1 MTTGEAEAAVL
12 VVADLDNGV
21 LSRMDSGLRAR
32 PAQRLGAS
40 HTAGVVLALVVAAAL
55 ALVVGVGSSVVQAS
69 PASADPAPVGPGI
82 GCPPEATNTAPDSGA
97 LLDKIVP
104 GQSPASRPGCF
115 PTSAYRIDFHQD
127 SGVKALL
134 SPADNMMGWFTD
146 FLFGL
151 TRLLVAVGLWV
162 VEWVFTFGFAGR
174 LAQPAADIAARYQSN
189 LAGPLVSFALTLA
202 AVYGGFHILRGR
214 LGKGAGEFGLSLFV
228 VAFAGAFVLSQPKTF
243 LDGAL
248 KTTGALSGSVVSLAV
263 NCGNQCNYSVRMG
276 CPTGAPRDAC
286 PVPLAVLPGPPVSG
300 GAEETYIFDQYVG
313 LVHPLERGIHQA
325 FIEQPYQLLQ
335 WGQAVPPGECTHRMN
350 EILAKSPGGNRNNI
364 IHIMGTGEMGKSG
377 GGLADAIQGPIGK
390 AVADWLFGSSSDL
403 DGTCDALY
411 KFNTQPSMERLGM
424 AALALFAA
432 IVIMVLLVLVAGT
445 VVAAQLV
452 AVVLIAL
459 TPFAVLGGALPGAG
473 RQMLWRWMAGFARTL
488 LTILLMSAF
497 LAFLLVTTQAVFDTT
512 TGDALLVRMAAL
524 NLVTIVAFVAR
535 KRMLAAGQRVAT
547 NFGQRLGSASVGG
560 HRSSWMAPAAVGGAT
575 GFALSQHLREMSVE
589 GHQVTGPLGRKLIRG
604 LHNREQGN
612 ALAKAMRAAGMA
624 GGGAAATY
632 VDNGSNASH
641 TFNNLHV
648 HMPGSGPGTG
658 DPDDFI
664 DAEVVDDDDIVDADA
679 VAPPELVGA
688 GAAGHRSSR

>member
-1 MTTGEAEAAVL
+1 MIGEAEAAVL
-12 VVADLDNGV
+12 VIDDTDIGV
-21 LSRMDSGLRAR
+21 RSRMDSGLRAR
-32 PAQRLGAS
+32 PAQWLGAS
-40 HTAGVVLALVVAAAL
+40 HAVGVVLALVVAAAL

-82 GCPPEATNTAPDSGA
+82 GCPSEATNTTPDSGA

-127 SGVKALL
+127 SGAKALL
-134 SPADNMMGWFTD
+134 NPADNMMGWFTD

-151 TRLLVAVGLWV
+151 TRLLVAIGLWV

-214 LGKGAGEFGLSLFV
+214 LGKGAGEFGLSLFI

-263 NCGNQCNYSVRMG
+263 NCGSQCNYSVRMG

-286 PVPLAVLPGPPVSG
+286 PVPLTILPGPPVPG

-364 IHIMGTGEMGKSG
+364 IHIMGTGEMGKSDSG
-377 GGLADAIQGPIGK
+377 PPLASVGSVLD
-390 AVADWLFGSSSDL
+390 DWIFGSSSDL
-403 DGTCDALY
+403 DGKCDALY

-432 IVIMVLLVLVAGT
+432 LIVMVLLVMVAGT

-488 LTILLMSAF
+488 LTILMMSSF
-497 LAFLLVTTQAVFDTT
+497 LAFLLVTTKAVFDTT
-512 TGDALLVRMAAL
+512 TGDALLVRMVAL

-535 KRMLAAGQRVAT
+535 KRMLAAGHRVAT
-547 NFGQRLGSASVGG
+547 NFGQRLGSGSVGG
-560 HRSSWMAPAAVGGAT
+560 HRSSWMAPTAVGGAT
-575 GFALSQHLREMSVE
+575 GFALSQHLREMSAE
-589 GHQVTGPLGRKLIRG
+589 GRQVTGPLGRRLTRG

-612 ALAKAMRAAGMA
+612 ALAKAMRAAGLRA
-624 GGGAAATY
+624 
-632 VDNGSNASH
+632 
-641 TFNNLHV
+641 
-648 HMPGSGPGTG
+648 
-658 DPDDFI
+658 
-664 DAEVVDDDDIVDADA
+664 
-679 VAPPELVGA
+679 
-688 GAAGHRSSR
+688 